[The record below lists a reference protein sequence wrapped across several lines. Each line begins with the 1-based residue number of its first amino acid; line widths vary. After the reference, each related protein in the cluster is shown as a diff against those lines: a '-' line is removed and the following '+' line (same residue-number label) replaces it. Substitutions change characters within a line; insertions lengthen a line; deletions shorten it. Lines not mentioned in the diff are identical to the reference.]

1 MDAMAAISP
10 DTGPRGASFLG
21 AVITVALALVLAWQ
35 LAHWTWVFVAPAPR
49 AAPSDGARPLDL
61 PAVAR
66 LFGAAAPA
74 ENPAVDALGLK
85 LKGVIAPDGGPIAS
99 AIFSTGSGR
108 DIAVFVNREITPGV
122 KLVEVDPDHVII
134 TRGGVRNRIDLEAP
148 RMTAKSGAGAND
160 RAQGFHLNVAKS
172 GANNY
177 SLSRRE
183 LDQAL
188 RDPNQLGY
196 LGQIGMPPGG
206 GVRMDA
212 APAGSLAAKLGL
224 MPGDVIKKVNGQTV
238 ASTGDL
244 ARLYTQFA
252 TTSAIQAEVQR
263 GSQTVQLTY
272 SIQP

>member
-1 MDAMAAISP
+1 MASMAAISP
-10 DTGPRGASFLG
+10 DPDARGSAFFG
-21 AVITVALALVLAWQ
+21 NVVTVALTLVLAWQ
-35 LAHWTWVFVAPAPR
+35 LAHWTWVFIAPAPR
-49 AAPSDGARPLDL
+49 AVPAGQSQPIDL

-74 ENPAVDALGLK
+74 ENPVVDSLGLK
-85 LKGVIAPDGGPIAS
+85 LKGVIAPDAGPIAS
-99 AIFSTGSGR
+99 AIFSTGAGR
-108 DIAVFVNREITPGV
+108 DIAVFVNRDITPGV
-122 KLVEVDPDHVII
+122 RLVEVDPDHVII
-134 TRGGVRNRIDLEAP
+134 SRSGVRRRIDLEAP
-148 RMTAKSGAGAND
+148 RATAKAGPAG
-160 RAQGFHLNVAKS
+160 RAQGFRLNVARS
-172 GANNY
+172 GAHNF

-206 GVRMDA
+206 GVRMEA
-212 APAGSLAAKLGL
+212 APPGSLAQKLGL
-224 MPGDVIKKVNGQTV
+224 QPGDVIKRVNGQAV

-263 GSQTVQLTY
+263 GPATVQLTY